1 MPGMQGMLGMTGMFG
16 MMKSDSLIPMR
27 RADLDSVA
35 RTSPQVGSGT
45 FSAHE
50 TVASQMLDAIASDM
64 TMMHMNPDAAWTV
77 LSLRRRRLSS
87 EYVAISSA
95 RGAALT

>member
-1 MPGMQGMLGMTGMFG
+1 MSG

-27 RADLDSVA
+27 RADLDSVV

-50 TVASQMLDAIASDM
+50 AVASPMLDAMASDM

-77 LSLRRRRLSS
+77 LSLRHSRLPS
-87 EYVAISSA
+87 EYLAISSA